1 MTAQTLATEKTF
13 IQNVIA
19 AIAKAFA
26 VEVENVVATIQV
38 ARRLEDVPSEATSST
53 NLQVNYKVD
62 TALQDE
68 ASKMESLMKDSS
80 SREEFAQTFKS
91 ELLEREISSG
101 RIIVIDEIQASE
113 IKVDIISDN
122 DDVYGVVSP
131 SPAPSPPSTSE
142 ESSPTSPAPPPES
155 ESNTTAEQPPNGL
168 QSASSNTVKTH
179 VMLLMKPV
187 KYLMIATIWFHIF

>member
-1 MTAQTLATEKTF
+1 VTAQTLATEKTF

-19 AIAKAFA
+19 AIAKALA

-53 NLQVNYKVD
+53 NLQVTYKVD

-68 ASKMESLMKDSS
+68 ASKMESLMKNSS

-91 ELLEREISSG
+91 ELLEREVSSG

-155 ESNTTAEQPPNGL
+155 ESNATAEQPPNGL

>member
-19 AIAKAFA
+19 AIAKALA

-53 NLQVNYKVD
+53 NLQVTYKVD

-68 ASKMESLMKDSS
+68 ASKMESLMKNSS

-91 ELLEREISSG
+91 ELLEREVSSG

-155 ESNTTAEQPPNGL
+155 ESNATAEQPPNGL